1 MDSKSGILTVV
12 MLAVAYIILMPFVF
26 IWSVNQLFALGVEY
40 SVINWIA
47 AVALNLF
54 FSPSPKFSLN
64 KG

>member
-1 MDSKSGILTVV
+1 MNSSYIPLFVIGV
-12 MLAVAYIILMPFVF
+12 LAYLALMPFVF

-54 FSPSPKFSLN
+54 FSPSPKFSFN

>member
-1 MDSKSGILTVV
+1 MNNSHIALFVIGVLIY
-12 MLAVAYIILMPFVF
+12 LALMPFVF

-47 AVALNLF
+47 AVALNMF

-64 KG
+64 KD